1 MYNQAII
8 EQLISLSDLSAAHQ
22 FFLLNFDMLLN
33 YSVSIVILGLGLWM
47 FFKNTFS
54 TLVLSLSI
62 LVMGVFL
69 IASMEAYNSS
79 LNQRQIDFLRTI
91 DNVSIQNIVGESH
104 LKPDITLKDIYHA
117 LEQTSAKTNIN
128 PSN

>member
-1 MYNQAII
+1 MGNQAII

-33 YSVSIVILGLGLWM
+33 YSVSMVIFGIGFWS
-47 FFKNTFS
+47 FAKNTFS

-69 IASMEAYNSS
+69 IASIESYNSP
-79 LNQRQIDFLRTI
+79 LNQQQIEFLRTI
-91 DNVSIQNIVGESH
+91 DNASIQEVINQHNSQEI
-104 LKPDITLKDIYHA
+104 KLKDIYHT
-117 LEQTSAKTNIN
+117 LERTGSDNSKQAG
-128 PSN
+128 